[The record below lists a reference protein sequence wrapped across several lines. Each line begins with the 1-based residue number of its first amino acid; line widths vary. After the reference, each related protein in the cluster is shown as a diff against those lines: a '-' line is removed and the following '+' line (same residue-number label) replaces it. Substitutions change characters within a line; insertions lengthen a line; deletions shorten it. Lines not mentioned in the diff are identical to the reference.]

1 VTSGKLDPDKLGTDK
16 LGTDKLGTD
25 KSGTDKVP
33 ELDPVIHAQ
42 ARLRVTV
49 ALAALGPDDQITFP
63 RLRQLL
69 DMTAG
74 NLSIHL
80 RKLEEA
86 GYVEIIKTHQRRTP
100 VTLVMLTPLG
110 RTAFDRYVA
119 TLRSLLPDP
128 L

>member
-1 VTSGKLDPDKLGTDK
+1 MAEP
-16 LGTDKLGTD
+16 
-25 KSGTDKVP
+25 
-33 ELDPVIHAQ
+33 LDPVIHAQ

-74 NLSIHL
+74 NLSVHL

-86 GYVEIIKTHQRRTP
+86 GYVATTKTFQRRTP
-100 VTLVMLTPLG
+100 VTLILLTSTG
-110 RTAFDRYVA
+110 RAAFTRYLVA
-119 TLRSLLPDP
+119 VRALLPLDP
-128 L
+128 QETPAPTEGRKSP